1 VCCCSFRLLWDI
13 IACRFHDCFHNLDY
27 AEVAELYGGRSWC
40 GYRFPGKITYEM
52 AAKCEGNG
60 RVEALRV

>member
-1 VCCCSFRLLWDI
+1 VE
-13 IACRFHDCFHNLDY
+13 
-27 AEVAELYGGRSWC
+27 EVGVVP
-40 GYRFPGKITYEM
+40 RFPGKITCEM